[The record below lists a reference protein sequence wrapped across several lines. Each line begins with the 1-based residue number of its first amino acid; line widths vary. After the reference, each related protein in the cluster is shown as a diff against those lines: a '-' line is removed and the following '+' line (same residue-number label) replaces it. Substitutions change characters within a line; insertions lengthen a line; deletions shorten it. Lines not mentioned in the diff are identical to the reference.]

1 MHVTKDEKGE
11 DIKKVLKETIEP
23 IVKEVYGVSISDI
36 IKRIEYLND
45 TVTQIRD
52 QMVTKEIFN
61 LEIKNLSTKIEGTD
75 KRIDDWKEA
84 NKMYFKV
91 LSILVSIAGVVI
103 PIVVTV
109 LAKIL

>member
-1 MHVTKDEKGE
+1 
-11 DIKKVLKETIEP
+11 VLKETIEP

-45 TVTQIRD
+45 IVTQIRD
-52 QMVTKEIFN
+52 QMVTKDIFS
-61 LEIKNLSTKIEGTD
+61 LEIKNLSNKIEGTD

>member
-1 MHVTKDEKGE
+1 MVTKD
-11 DIKKVLKETIEP
+11 
-23 IVKEVYGVSISDI
+23 
-36 IKRIEYLND
+36 
-45 TVTQIRD
+45 
-52 QMVTKEIFN
+52 IFS
-61 LEIKNLSTKIEGTD
+61 LEIKNLSNKIEGTD

>member
-1 MHVTKDEKGE
+1 
-11 DIKKVLKETIEP
+11 VLKETIEP

-45 TVTQIRD
+45 IVTQIQD
-52 QMVTKEIFN
+52 QMVTKDIFS
-61 LEIKNLSTKIEGTD
+61 LEIKNLSNKIEGTD

>member
-1 MHVTKDEKGE
+1 
-11 DIKKVLKETIEP
+11 VLKETIEP

-45 TVTQIRD
+45 IVTQIRD
-52 QMVTKEIFN
+52 QMVTKDIFS

-75 KRIDDWKEA
+75 KRTDDWKEA

-91 LSILVSIAGVVI
+91 LSILVSVAGVVI
-103 PIVVTV
+103 PIVVTI